1 MANVD
6 SAELAKFAALA
17 TDWWDPT
24 GPFRTLHEI
33 NQLRTDYIAS
43 RASLDGSAALDVGCG
58 GGLLSEA
65 LVQRGAAVVG
75 IDLAGANL
83 EVARRHAADGG
94 LAIDYRAVDVEAL
107 ARERA
112 ASFDVVTC
120 LEMLEHV
127 PEPQRVVAACAALL
141 RPGGVAFFSTIN
153 RNPKSFALA
162 IVGAEYLLDLLPR
175 GTHEYRKLIRP
186 SELAAW
192 CRAARLDVAEITG
205 LHFNPLSREYTLG
218 GNVDVNYFMHTRK
231 PASST
236 LGLPEL
242 GGAQ

>member
-17 TDWWDPT
+17 SDWWDPT

-33 NQLRTDYIAS
+33 NELRTDYIAA
-43 RASLDGSAALDVGCG
+43 RAALAGAAVLDVGCG

-65 LVQRGAAVVG
+65 LTARGASVVG
-75 IDLAGANL
+75 IDLAEANL
-83 EVARRHAADGG
+83 EVARRHALDRA
-94 LAIDYRAVDVEAL
+94 LTIDYRGVDIEAL
-107 ARERA
+107 ASERP

-127 PEPQRVVAACAALL
+127 PEPRRVVVACAALL
-141 RPGGVAFFSTIN
+141 RPGGAAFFSTIN

-162 IVGAEYLLDLLPR
+162 IVGAEYVLDLVPR

-192 CRAARLDVAEITG
+192 CRAARLDVDEITG
-205 LHFNPLSREYTLG
+205 LHFNPLLREYTLG
-218 GNVDVNYFMHTRK
+218 GNVDVNYFMYTRK
-231 PASST
+231 RAVASEAGS
-236 LGLPEL
+236 L
-242 GGAQ
+242 GGAA